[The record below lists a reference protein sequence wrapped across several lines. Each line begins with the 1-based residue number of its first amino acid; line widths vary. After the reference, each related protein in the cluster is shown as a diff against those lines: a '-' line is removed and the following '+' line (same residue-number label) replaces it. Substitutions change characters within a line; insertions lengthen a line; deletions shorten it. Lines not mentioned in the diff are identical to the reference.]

1 MLILSLVVDIKFVSK
16 ALTRNILSK
25 CDNFLF
31 NCDDV
36 CDINLPLLARLL
48 RLEQI

>member
-25 CDNFLF
+25 CDNSLF
-31 NCDDV
+31 DCHDV
-36 CDINLPLLARLL
+36 RDIDLPLLAHLP
-48 RLEQI
+48 RLEQV